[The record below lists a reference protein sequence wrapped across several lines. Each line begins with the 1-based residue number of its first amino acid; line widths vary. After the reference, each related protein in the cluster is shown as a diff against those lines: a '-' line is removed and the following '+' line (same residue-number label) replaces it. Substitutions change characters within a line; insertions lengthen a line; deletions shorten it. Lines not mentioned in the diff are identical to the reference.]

1 LLPSLKRAV
10 DRAGKGAQTKV
21 RNFLPHTEKTTHQK
35 GWRRLQ
41 YWPGSIASDLISKLA
56 AMEAKIL
63 NGELHQVEIEEFI
76 NYWFIEHMAAVDV
89 PLVVCVKRYMATL

>member
-1 LLPSLKRAV
+1 
-10 DRAGKGAQTKV
+10 
-21 RNFLPHTEKTTHQK
+21 
-35 GWRRLQ
+35 
-41 YWPGSIASDLISKLA
+41 LISKLA